1 MADDDDV
8 STHTGKGSSRHR
20 SITRKLMKRPKSP
33 GAGTVS
39 ESDAPSPGPSLR
51 RAASV
56 EVDGGSE
63 SEEDEEEDR
72 LSRGGAGMSNLGPFA
87 NMRRAA
93 SEGLESDE
101 SERNL
106 AARLAL
112 ARKNSRNQHETVG
125 AMTLEGPTEETIYEA
140 NTPPYAPTDHQAEH
154 PTHHTQTQQT
164 PIALPARPPTRQSLD
179 ERRPLGPRAPSPLP
193 PPSPRLSSSTNE
205 PHLSRTDSDM
215 GLGDATLVNP
225 MEPVTPRRN
234 RAMSMD
240 DPLAVNRTW
249 RPFVPGTGNMDATPK
264 ASTQGTNGG
273 DSGVEPLSI
282 RKKAFS
288 PLV

>member
-39 ESDAPSPGPSLR
+39 ESDAPSPGPSSR

-63 SEEDEEEDR
+63 SEEEEDDDR
-72 LSRGGAGMSNLGPFA
+72 LGGGRGGGGMSNLGPFA

-125 AMTLEGPTEETIYEA
+125 AMTLEGPTEETIYEG
-140 NTPPYAPTDHQAEH
+140 NIHSDIFITY
-154 PTHHTQTQQT
+154 
-164 PIALPARPPTRQSLD
+164 LD
-179 ERRPLGPRAPSPLP
+179 
-193 PPSPRLSSSTNE
+193 
-205 PHLSRTDSDM
+205 
-215 GLGDATLVNP
+215 
-225 MEPVTPRRN
+225 
-234 RAMSMD
+234 
-240 DPLAVNRTW
+240 
-249 RPFVPGTGNMDATPK
+249 F
-264 ASTQGTNGG
+264 
-273 DSGVEPLSI
+273 
-282 RKKAFS
+282 
-288 PLV
+288 